1 MNEAYEYCSS
11 CGEVTIWIDIDFDG
25 IRCCSVCYVSEDD
38 DEEYLEDWEACFGS
52 GVIFSRCLACK
63 LRMENQNDPAEKQN
77 DPDEC

>member
-38 DEEYLEDWEACFGS
+38 DEEYLEDWEA
-52 GVIFSRCLACK
+52 
-63 LRMENQNDPAEKQN
+63 EE
-77 DPDEC
+77 